1 MILRKSLPHPP
12 GIDQVRIKVVGVGGG
27 GVNAVRRMSSLD
39 LPGLELL
46 CVNTDALAL
55 DRANGVPSMVIGGEL
70 THGLGAGGDPKVGRQ
85 AAVASRDAIAEE
97 LAGADLVFIAAAM
110 GGGTGTGAAPLVA
123 EVAAEAGAL
132 TVAIVTTPF
141 KFEGV
146 RRNGSARDGLDA
158 LRAAADTVVV
168 ISNDRLLAETRPTAS
183 VRDSFGRADQ
193 VMIDAITSLSRLINT
208 SGDVNIDFADIRAVV
223 SGGGLG
229 LMGTGSGEG
238 DDRVIA
244 ALQAVFDSPLLSV
257 SPSGAASMIYFVSGG
272 CDVTMREIHDAG
284 RYLSRIAGPDAD
296 IFFGLHTDP
305 KKGTGAP
312 VDVVLIATR
321 VPEAAVYDPQSLTV
335 EERVRLAAEKYY
347 APTME
352 LPGFL
357 RELDIEV
364 DLPEEDGR

>member
-1 MILRKSLPHPP
+1 MILGKSPP
-12 GIDQVRIKVVGVGGG
+12 PSSGIEQVRIKVVGVGGG

-39 LPGLELL
+39 IPGLQLL

-55 DRANGVPSMVIGGEL
+55 DRTNGVPSMVIGGDV
-70 THGLGAGGDPKVGRQ
+70 THGLGAGGDPEVGRR
-85 AAVASRDAIAEE
+85 AAVASREEIAEE

-123 EVAAEAGAL
+123 EVAAEIGAL
-132 TVAIVTTPF
+132 TVAVATTPF

-158 LRAAADTVVV
+158 LRTAADTVVV
-168 ISNDRLLAETRPTAS
+168 ISNDRLLAETRSTAS
-183 VRDSFGRADQ
+183 VGESFTHADQ
-193 VMIDAITSLSRLINT
+193 VMIDAITSLSRIINT

-238 DDRVIA
+238 DDRVVA

-257 SPSGAASMIYFVSGG
+257 SPSGASSMIYFVSGG
-272 CDVTMREIHDAG
+272 PDVTMREIHDAG
-284 RYLSRIAGPDAD
+284 RYLSRVAGPDAD
-296 IFFGLHTDP
+296 IFFGLHTDS

-335 EERVRLAAEKYY
+335 EERVKLATEKYH
-347 APTME
+347 APAVE
-352 LPGFL
+352 VPGFL
-357 RELDIEV
+357 RQLDLEI
-364 DLPEEDGR
+364 DLPDEDGS